1 MKFLVMII
9 AVFTLL
15 PHHQVMAKNQN
26 EVVIES
32 ASQFQAWCKKIS
44 LHYFRKQKRWPYNW
58 TASTYR
64 DLNDYITTGVWKIE
78 RQKAEVSC
86 RIKKG
91 RKAKYTKLKIL
102 DD

>member
-1 MKFLVMII
+1 MKFLVMVI
-9 AVFTLL
+9 AMFVLL
-15 PHHQVMAKNQN
+15 PLQQAAAKNQN

-32 ASQFQAWCKKIS
+32 ASQFQALCKKIS
-44 LHYFRKQKRWPYNW
+44 LRYFRKQKRWPYNW
-58 TASTYR
+58 SASTYR
-64 DLNDYITTGVWKIE
+64 DLNDYITNGVWKIE

-86 RIKKG
+86 RIRKG